1 MPHCFCNAMLRVAA
15 VAIVMAAA
23 CGYCAAAEPPADS
36 THVANGQATAG
47 HEEVDAAQRLN
58 PITFRGWNFR
68 GDLAIWTA
76 VVFLI
81 VLAILWKFAWGP
93 IARAL
98 DARERNVAEQISAAE
113 EANRQAKQLLE
124 EHQRKLAA
132 AGAEV
137 RGILDQGRR
146 QAEQLGRELLEKA
159 KAEAQQHQQQ
169 AIRQVDAAADAALRE
184 LADRGAQLAVELAG
198 KIVGTK
204 LNPADHA
211 RLVEQTVEG
220 FMKDKG

>member
-1 MPHCFCNAMLRVAA
+1 MPHCFSNALLRVAVVVFIFTA
-15 VAIVMAAA
+15 V
-23 CGYCAAAEPPADS
+23 CGYCAAAEHGDGNPA
-36 THVANGQATAG
+36 
-47 HEEVDAAQRLN
+47 ERLN

-81 VLAILWKFAWGP
+81 VLAVLWKFAWGP
-93 IARAL
+93 IAKAL
-98 DARERNVAEQISAAE
+98 DTRERNVAEQISAAE
-113 EANRQAKQLLE
+113 EANRQAKLLLE

-132 AGAEV
+132 AGDEV
-137 RGILDQGRR
+137 RGILEQGRR
-146 QAEQLGRELLEKA
+146 QSEQLGRELIDKA
-159 KAEAQQHQQQ
+159 KAEAQQHQQRVMQ
-169 AIRQVDAAADAALRE
+169 QVDAAADAALRE

-198 KIVGTK
+198 KIVGAR

-220 FMKDKG
+220 FMRDEG